1 MYCVVGV
8 ETDGVAHRVG
18 DALRVGVWVWEP
30 GRGEDRTGKEVGK
43 DGWWFSQWIGKIGV
57 KTQAGTKPSRGQE
70 E

>member
-1 MYCVVGV
+1 
-8 ETDGVAHRVG
+8 
-18 DALRVGVWVWEP
+18 VWEP
-30 GRGEDRTGKEVGK
+30 GRGEDRIGKEVGK